1 MNRVWK
7 VQKSELF
14 FLPIGAQS
22 ALGTEL
28 STIFEKNKSTKKRF
42 TKNGE
47 HHLKEQ
53 DEIFSAV

>member
-1 MNRVWK
+1 VFHIK
-7 VQKSELF
+7 QV
-14 FLPIGAQS
+14 IGARS

-28 STIFEKNKSTKKRF
+28 SMFFKKNISKKKDL

-53 DEIFSAV
+53 DKIFSVV